1 MIDILGFEIGM
12 TWLGVA
18 ALAIGAIVLGI
29 VGQWFGTVGTRFEWV
44 PDAIAAFVG
53 GFIASEALGSLSTW
67 GWQWEGIYVVPAL
80 IGAIVLTVLVDAVVR
95 WGTGGSFS
103 GRAHP
108 A

>member
-1 MIDILGFEIGM
+1 LGFEIGM

-29 VGQWFGTVGTRFEWV
+29 GGQLLGTVGTRFEWV
-44 PDAIAAFVG
+44 PDASAAFLG
-53 GFIASEALGSLSTW
+53 GFIASESLGSLSTW
-67 GWQWEGIYVVPAL
+67 GWAWEGVYVVPAL

-95 WGTGGSFS
+95 WGTGGSFR
-103 GRAHP
+103 GHAHP

>member
-1 MIDILGFEIGM
+1 
-12 TWLGVA
+12 
-18 ALAIGAIVLGI
+18 
-29 VGQWFGTVGTRFEWV
+29 V

-53 GFIASEALGSLSTW
+53 GFIASESLGSLSAW

-103 GRAHP
+103 GHAHP